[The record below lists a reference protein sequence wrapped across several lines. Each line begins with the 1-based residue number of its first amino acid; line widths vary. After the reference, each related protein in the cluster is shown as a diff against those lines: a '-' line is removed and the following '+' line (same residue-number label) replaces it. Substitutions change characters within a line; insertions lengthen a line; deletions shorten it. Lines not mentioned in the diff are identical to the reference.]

1 MCEITVHS
9 LWYILKVLDPD
20 DSFFTKICTLI
31 ESFIWRGK
39 KKWVGRHLLY
49 LPIANGGL
57 GVLHPKV
64 QVATFRLSF
73 CRKSL
78 LDSQGY
84 FSEASHENVLT
95 ILLKGKNNVHSDFYV
110 HLLSL
115 SEKIGLHFKN
125 LHPILLNE
133 MAISNSIFFKNK
145 KFPYLEKSKILS
157 VADFLS
163 LNQSQFV
170 ENVHVSSRRHL
181 SSEIHSLQETL
192 KSLEMSPDL
201 PLTLQCYSFGSKT
214 DFEMV
219 TKATAYLL
227 CIPVSN
233 NISWG
238 LIGDYFNFK
247 CWGFL
252 KKSEIPNPEKD
263 IVYKLWHNRGLT
275 PSLAVS
281 LGIYGDRNCPYCSWG
296 DISANH
302 YLICQH
308 FTPLWRLIYK
318 ILKLKFDVRSLASLQ
333 SGSGDRTR
341 DILVFYG
348 ICTSYKAAV
357 HVLNGFSGDFDPV
370 QKYKHVIFGRI
381 LTEYHVALRS
391 GKLAVEEFHKK
402 WAKFKLYKIT
412 NGNIHINIT

>member
-1 MCEITVHS
+1 
-9 LWYILKVLDPD
+9 
-20 DSFFTKICTLI
+20 
-31 ESFIWRGK
+31 
-39 KKWVGRHLLY
+39 
-49 LPIANGGL
+49 
-57 GVLHPKV
+57 
-64 QVATFRLSF
+64 
-73 CRKSL
+73 
-78 LDSQGY
+78 
-84 FSEASHENVLT
+84 
-95 ILLKGKNNVHSDFYV
+95 
-110 HLLSL
+110 
-115 SEKIGLHFKN
+115 
-125 LHPILLNE
+125 

-402 WAKFKLYKIT
+402 WAKFNNVVKKMGEAKCLDPT
-412 NGNIHINIT
+412 HIGIMSQISGLGGSFLSISQASWSVRLGSVDIPPAPGVPNPIYLTWCRGDVNNLGVRLG